1 MVNRILSFAALLAM
15 FLVPASLHAQQAEN
29 NPSPPYR
36 GISIHIPGITIT
48 PVDGAPFS
56 ATEEVRNEQ
65 TLPDGTVD
73 VKRTWTQIGR
83 DTRGRIHDEVRSLV
97 PADFHGTPRLRV
109 MHLYDPRTRLSTYC
123 NPVTL
128 LAQQHLFLEPEKKAS
143 VSNSQ
148 EKIEDLGTSTI
159 NGLFV
164 RGTRH
169 IFTVSAKAS
178 GTGAPVAVTNEY
190 WYSQDLQINVLIRRT
205 DPRTGTQTV
214 SLADLKREEPDQS
227 FFEVPEGYKIVDMTP
242 PDGAPVSHDAMGIG
256 GGITP

>member
-1 MVNRILSFAALLAM
+1 LAI
-15 FLVPASLHAQQAEN
+15 FLIPASLHTQQAED

-36 GISIHIPGITIT
+36 GISIHIEGISIT

-65 TLPDGTVD
+65 TLPDGTVNI
-73 VKRTWTQIGR
+73 KRTWTQIGR
-83 DTRGRIHDEVRSLV
+83 DTRGRIHDEIRGLV
-97 PADFHGTPRLRV
+97 LADFHGTPRLLAA
-109 MHLYDPRTRLSTYC
+109 HLYDPRTRLSTFY
-123 NPVTL
+123 NPATL
-128 LAQQHLFLEPEKKAS
+128 LAEQHLFPEPAKKAN

-169 IFTVSAKAS
+169 TFTVSARAS
-178 GTGAPVAVTNEY
+178 GTGAPVEVTNEY
-190 WYSQDLQINVLIRRT
+190 WYSRDLQINVLIRRT
-205 DPRTGTQTV
+205 DPRIGTQTV
-214 SLADLKREEPDQS
+214 SLTDLKREEPDQS

-242 PDGAPVSHDAMGIG
+242 PDGAPVLHGALGIG
-256 GGITP
+256 GGVTP